1 MRLDVI
7 DKSPW
12 LRDVSC
18 NGGNRYTEDRLIEI
32 IKAYDYLKVVA
43 HRA

>member
-7 DKSPW
+7 DKSPS

-18 NGGNRYTEDRLIEI
+18 NGGNRCTEDRLIEI
-32 IKAYDYLKVVA
+32 IKAYDYLKAVA
-43 HRA
+43 RWA